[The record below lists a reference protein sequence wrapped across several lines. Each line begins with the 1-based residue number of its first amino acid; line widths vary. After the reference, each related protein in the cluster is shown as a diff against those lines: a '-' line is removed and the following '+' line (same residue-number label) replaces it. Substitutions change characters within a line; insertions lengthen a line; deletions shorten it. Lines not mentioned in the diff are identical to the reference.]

1 MKSFSLMNY
10 IILFFIL
17 AVLAILYRKFE
28 DKRIKEEN
36 KDNYEAIQKY
46 LLDDVTL
53 GKSKK
58 PILWI
63 HVPYEYNS
71 RRWLSFG
78 SRSSFDLNQPYLY
91 LTVKSIINQC
101 DDSFTICI
109 IDDNAFHRLIPGWD
123 INMTTISDP
132 ILSNM
137 RTLGLTKLLYI
148 YGGLMCPISFVCL
161 KNLIGLYHKGTR
173 GGKMFLCETTDR
185 NITSTDFDYYPNLSF
200 CGAPKEC
207 ETVKELCDFI
217 QRIMSRDN
225 TAQSVFLGDF
235 NRWCNSRIQS
245 GKINMIDGVEI
256 GTKTIE
262 EKPIVLDHLMSNYYL
277 QLYPGTYGIYIPAD
291 EILKRHKYEWFARL
305 SAKQAMESNTI
316 IGNYLLLANSGDSK
330 TGILEPLAPSQNK
343 ETTGQ
348 FVGFWRVPSQAPY
361 WGLKPNFLGDNLQKA
376 SYPQR

>member
-36 KDNYEAIQKY
+36 KDNYQAIQKY

-101 DDSFTICI
+101 DETFNICI

-123 INMTTISDP
+123 INMTIISDP

-137 RTLGLTKLLYI
+137 RKLGLMKLLYI
-148 YGGLMCPISFVCL
+148 YGGIMCPISFLCL
-161 KNLIGLYHKGTR
+161 KNLSGLYNKGIR
-173 GGKMFLCETTDR
+173 GNRMFLCETTDR

-207 ETVKELCDFI
+207 EIVRELCDFI
-217 QRIMSRDN
+217 QRIMSRDS

-235 NRWCNSRIQS
+235 NRWCNKRIQN

-262 EKPIVLDHLMSNYYL
+262 EKPILVDHLMSNYYL

-291 EILKRHKYEWFARL
+291 EILKRNKYEWFARL
-305 SAKQAMESNTI
+305 SAKQALQSNTI
-316 IGNYLLLANSGDSK
+316 IGNYLLLANSSDCK
-330 TGILEPLAPSQNK
+330 TGILEPMAPSQNK
-343 ETTGQ
+343 NTTNS
-348 FVGFWRVPSQAPY
+348 FVGFWKVPLQAPY
-361 WGLKPNFLGDNLQKA
+361 WGLKPNFLGDNLQKMP
-376 SYPQR
+376 YPQR